1 MSAATGPLPERVP
14 VLVVDDDE
22 IVRTWVKHSL
32 DESEFYVLESAESA
46 AEAERALESSRP
58 ALMLVD
64 YRLPDVDG
72 IELVRRLR
80 ARGVTTPAVLMTAAT
95 QPGLNHAAVEAGF
108 QGAYVKSGRREPL
121 LEALRLAK
129 GGEPAFDHR
138 NPAPP
143 NDAPE
148 GGVLDLVTRGFTTN
162 EVAER
167 TGISPEAARE
177 AFQRA
182 SGKIHRRQ
190 RSRETL
196 RPVPDLEPEPAPSPS
211 KDLAYAERAAV
222 LAAFLRSVGETVDGL
237 RREVAALEAAPA
249 GSASGEALATYAH
262 TLKGGASTA
271 GLEDVAAL
279 AAQLEATAET
289 SPLGSDELRRLAVV
303 SRELDVRIDRLPAP
317 DTVGLAV
324 RPRRDPV
331 ASTVATVAYVDDD
344 PASLK
349 LVEVLLAREPGF
361 RLVTARS
368 GHDGLAAIERERP
381 DLVFLDLR
389 LPDLDGLE
397 VLERLRALEGG
408 EELPIVLLTGE
419 AGGRLASLQQAADL
433 VLTKPLDLGRFFELV
448 ALLREEAAASL
459 A

>member
-32 DESEFYVLESAESA
+32 DESEFYVLDGAESA
-46 AEAERALESSRP
+46 AEAERMLESSHP
-58 ALMLVD
+58 ALLLVD

-80 ARGVTTPAVLMTAAT
+80 GRGVTTPAVLMTAAT
-95 QPGLNHAAVEAGF
+95 QAGLNHAAVEAGF
-108 QGAYVKSGRREPL
+108 QGAYVKSGRRDPL

-129 GGEPAFDHR
+129 GGDPAFDHR
-138 NPAPP
+138 NAAHS
-143 NDAPE
+143 NGDAD
-148 GGVLDLVTRGFTTN
+148 GGILDLVTRGFTTS
-162 EVAER
+162 EVAAR
-167 TGISPEAARE
+167 TGISAEAARE

-182 SGKIHRRQ
+182 SGKIHRR
-190 RSRETL
+190 RESL
-196 RPVPDLEPEPAPSPS
+196 RPVPDPEPAPPPTPS
-211 KDLAYAERAAV
+211 KDLAYTERAAV

-237 RREVAALEAAPA
+237 RRECADLQAAPP
-249 GSASGEALATYAH
+249 GTASGEALATYAH

-289 SPLGSDELRRLAVV
+289 LPLGTDELRRLAVV

-324 RPRRDPV
+324 RPRRTST

-368 GHDGLAAIERERP
+368 GHDGVAAIERERP

-397 VLERLRALEGG
+397 VLERLRALERG

-433 VLTKPLDLGRFFELV
+433 VLTKPLDLGRFFEIV
-448 ALLREEAAASL
+448 ALLRDEAATP
-459 A
+459 